1 MEHLIYKIIYY
12 DIMSLKQKA
21 LKLGATDLGESK
33 VKYKRYYVIYNGK
46 KINFGSRTG
55 ETYLEHKDD
64 KKRDAWYA
72 RHSKI
77 KNKSGEYV
85 INDKTSSSFWSAKI
99 LW

>member
-1 MEHLIYKIIYY
+1 
-12 DIMSLKQKA
+12 MSIKQKA
-21 LKLGATDLGESK
+21 LKLGASDFGESK
-33 VKYKRYYVIYNGK
+33 DKRFYVVYNGK

-55 ETYLEHKDD
+55 SAYIDHKDD
-64 KKRDAWYA
+64 KKKVAWYA